1 MSVEL
6 DQYLEKQPIFQ
17 FRLVDGSTIIGKISD
32 IDDSNKVHL
41 EEAYQVHFDNSGPA
55 NLEIVLH
62 KWMCMSDEKTCIIN
76 LNHII
81 SHSELNTKAKEFY
94 SKTIL
99 KTKVEAL
106 SSDLKSKESD
116 SIFSE
121 VVRSIIEGLDNQD
134 YLDDYEGWDGYPK
147 PWPPEE
153 DI

>member
-1 MSVEL
+1 MSAEL
-6 DQYLEKQPIFQ
+6 DQYLQKQPIFQ
-17 FRLVDGSTIIGKISD
+17 FRLVDGSTIIGKILD
-32 IDDSNKVHL
+32 IDDANKVHL
-41 EEAYQVHFDNSGPA
+41 EEAYEVHFDNNGPT
-55 NLEIVLH
+55 NLEIALH

-76 LNHII
+76 FNHVI
-81 SHSELNTKAKEFY
+81 SHSELNIKAKEFY

-99 KTKVEAL
+99 KTKIEGL
-106 SSDLKSKESD
+106 SGDLEKKEPN

-134 YLDDYEGWDGYPK
+134 YLDEYTGWDGYPK